1 MQIDLV
7 RVSKSNR
14 TTLILG
20 NDVLGSL
27 GNIIYRGLYVKDN
40 IWQAEWYNS
49 TKDVYVSV
57 PAVGVL
63 VDIAK
68 SQ

>member
-27 GNIIYRGLYVKDN
+27 GNIIYCGLYVKDN

-57 PAVGVL
+57 PAVGL
-63 VDIAK
+63 LMDIAK